1 MWPAFHNLPAAM
13 NTQDFLPDNDVDLR
27 LAKNLEEY
35 RLEGKKLSGIQDPII
50 NPLLNYK
57 KSYQQAGEQVNLD
70 SKRIWNT
77 IESDTLDKSAK
88 ITPIHKHYEFFR
100 WAVAA
105 AIVIAAFTGIFW
117 FNNLN
122 KPVLLAETQN
132 SAEQISLKD
141 GSFATL
147 RPYSKL
153 YEISYNDTRQVY
165 SLEGEVYFE
174 VNSDANREFIAE
186 NEAGRVI
193 VLGTKFLFR
202 DWGNQSAV
210 YLEEGRVRFETK
222 DQQSSVILSPGEFS
236 SISGNSITPPVEQP
250 VGLHKDWLTQ
260 TLVLDNQQIRY
271 VIAEIEQHYNI
282 EINGL
287 ENATDTLGGSI
298 QLDDLAKTLE
308 DLGIVIG
315 GTFRKTG
322 NSEYTFIELQ

>member
-1 MWPAFHNLPAAM
+1 MWPAFHNLPAM

-27 LAKNLEEY
+27 LAKDLEKH
-35 RLEGKKLSGIQDPII
+35 RSEGKKLSGIQDPLID
-50 NPLLNYK
+50 PLLAYK
-57 KSYQQAGEQVNLD
+57 KSYQQAGEQVNPD
-70 SKRIWNT
+70 SKRIWDN
-77 IESDTLDKSAK
+77 IESDTLKNPAT
-88 ITPIHKHYEFFR
+88 ITPIYKHTEVFR

-105 AIVIAAFTGIFW
+105 AVMIAAFTGIFW

-122 KPVLLAETQN
+122 QPELLAETQE
-132 SAEQISLKD
+132 SAEQIPLKD
-141 GSFATL
+141 GSLVTL

-153 YEISYNDTRQVY
+153 FEVAYSDTRQVY
-165 SLEGEVYFE
+165 SLEGEAYFE
-174 VNSDANREFIAE
+174 VITDADREFIAE
-186 NEAGRVI
+186 NEAGRVV

-222 DQQSSVILSPGEFS
+222 NQRSSVILSPGEFS
-236 SISGNSITPPVEQP
+236 TISGNSVTPPVEQP
-250 VGLHKDWLTQ
+250 VQLHKDWLSRS
-260 TLVLDNQQIRY
+260 LVLDNQQIRY
-271 VIAEIEQHYNI
+271 VIAEIEQHYNV
-282 EINGL
+282 EIKGL

-322 NSEYTFIELQ
+322 DSEYTFIELE